1 MKNWKLTLLAAA
13 AALGLQACD
22 VSVNEK
28 PAEPTAST
36 TEPMPAPTAST
47 DSSSLPPATTAAAPA
62 TAAPE
67 GSLPPADTSTMA
79 AQTPPP
85 ASPDTGAM
93 GAPGATGSS
102 MPAAAADG
110 TAADTELGRF
120 VQENPVKPRDPQ
132 AADTASDAG
141 KSSAKAEGA
150 AKGSKS

>member
-47 DSSSLPPATTAAAPA
+47 EGTLPPATTAAA
-62 TAAPE
+62 APD
-67 GSLPPADTSTMA
+67 GSLPPADPSTMA
-79 AQTPPP
+79 AQATPP

-93 GAPGATGSS
+93 GAPGAMGAS
-102 MPAAAADG
+102 MPAAPADG
-110 TAADTELGRF
+110 RAEDTELGRF
-120 VQENPVKPRDPQ
+120 VQENPVKPREPQ

-141 KSSAKAEGA
+141 KSSAKADGA